1 MILRIS
7 NFHTDIMIT
16 DEYVRTLEVE
26 NKILF
31 ANIIQTVY
39 SLCNNQEGNEYIVL
53 DNKGKNVDFSKKVYF
68 VIDILNTT
76 LNEKKVLNNL
86 YGHIKAL
93 TSLDTELLQEIT
105 NGYRSIYNKLNR
117 ILSEFPFEFY
127 CKTDFS
133 IDELLAIY
141 KVKIIEEELSIFEK
155 LINLIDLISLLGL
168 YDVLIL
174 GNIKSFLTLEQLEEI
189 CKHILYNKQKVLL
202 IESSRAEEFLNYEK
216 KVRINENFEDYEVF

>member
-53 DNKGKNVDFSKKVYF
+53 DNNGKNLDFAKKVYF

-76 LNEKKVLNNL
+76 LNEKKILNNFF
-86 YGHIKAL
+86 GHIKAL
-93 TSLDTELLQEIT
+93 TELDTELLQEIT
-105 NGYRSIYNKLNR
+105 REYRSIYNKLNS
-117 ILSEFPFEFY
+117 ILADFPFEFY
-127 CKTDFS
+127 CKTDFF

-141 KVKIIEEELSIFEK
+141 KVRIIEEELTIFEK
-155 LINLIDLISLLGL
+155 LLNLIDLISLLGL
-168 YDVLIL
+168 YDLVIL
-174 GNIKSFLTLEQLEEI
+174 GNIKSFLTIEQLEEVY
-189 CKHILYNKQKVLL
+189 KHILYNKQKVLL
-202 IESSRAEEFLNYEK
+202 IENARTEKLLNNER
-216 KVRINENFEDYEVF
+216 KVRINANFEDYEVI